1 MNEKEQSVKVGSL
14 GACKHTNWEPRAETC
29 SECDWFFQELAGN
42 AGYEIRVPITFE
54 LPYYTA
60 TIKMPA
66 KKGFEFL

>member
-42 AGYEIRVPITFE
+42 AGYEK